1 MDHLLSLHNNSDLT
15 PEYIDFL
22 HFFAGMIGI
31 ECIKSTARTEE
42 ELALDSCGCE
52 AIEFA
57 DSMNDLCRANGGAD
71 AQIWVVSG
79 TIHTDPSE
87 HLWAVL
93 ELITARLAAPAT
105 VNRSQLGL

>member
-1 MDHLLSLHNNSDLT
+1 MHYLLSSHKNSDLII
-15 PEYIDFL
+15 EYIDYL

-57 DSMNDLCRANGGAD
+57 NSMNSLCRANGGAD
-71 AQIWVVSG
+71 AQIWFICG
-79 TIHTDPSE
+79 TIHTDPHE

-93 ELITARLAAPAT
+93 ELIRSHLAAPAT
-105 VNRSQLGL
+105 VNGSQLGL